1 MATDL
6 LAIADAIAARC
17 AAVTVPTGE
26 PAIVGSTARLPNNI
40 PDTPYIIVTPP
51 SGEMGMVEGF
61 PSGRVR
67 DVHDFD
73 VYLLL
78 NKASG
83 ELPADLY
90 RIYLWW
96 PVMRGALHGQI
107 KLGLAPVVMK
117 AAVTNS
123 YDFDAY
129 TYAGAEYHAWHF
141 EVRVWTE
148 DTVPV
153 AV

>member
-6 LAIADAIAARC
+6 LAIADAIAARF
-17 AAVTVPTGE
+17 AAATPPTGYTL
-26 PAIVGSTARLPNNI
+26 AGATARLPNNI
-40 PDTPYIIVTPP
+40 PDTPYVIVTPP
-51 SGEMGMVEGF
+51 SGELGMPEGF
-61 PSGRVR
+61 PSARIK
-67 DVHDFD
+67 DQHDFD

-83 ELPADLY
+83 DQPVDLH

-96 PVMRGALHGQI
+96 PVMRGALQGQM

-117 AAVTNS
+117 AVVTS
-123 YDFDAY
+123 DYDFDSY
-129 TYAGAEYHAWHF
+129 TYAGTEYHAWHF
-141 EVRVWTE
+141 VARVWTE
-148 DTVPV
+148 DTVTV